1 MKKEVFEELLESVKQ
16 GAAIMKGRMKP
27 LRTFEFAESEVRK
40 IREQYGLSQDK
51 FATLM
56 GISVGTLRNWEQG
69 RRKPEGPAR
78 ILLRVAA
85 AHPDALLDI
94 VANRRQRRHA

>member
-1 MKKEVFEELLESVKQ
+1 MRKVLFEELLESVRQ
-16 GAAIMKGRMKP
+16 GGAILRGDKKP
-27 LRTFEFAESEVRK
+27 SRVFEFAEPDVRA

-69 RRKPEGPAR
+69 RRRPEGPAR
-78 ILLRVAA
+78 VLLRVAA
-85 AHPDALLDI
+85 KHPEAVLD
-94 VANRRQRRHA
+94 VVRHRKLRQSA

>member
-1 MKKEVFEELLESVKQ
+1 MKKELFEELLESVKQ
-16 GAAIMKGRMKP
+16 GGAIMKGRMKP
-27 LRTFEFAESEVRK
+27 LRTFDFAESEVRK

-56 GISVGTLRNWEQG
+56 GISVATLRNWEQG

-85 AHPDALLDI
+85 SHPEALLDI
-94 VANRRQRRHA
+94 IGNRRGRKEA